1 MGRTA
6 ALSLNSGRGDWTLS
20 QARLRGSGRPK
31 QLEEGTGWGGGGD
44 PAGLGAVLG
53 RKVGLE

>member
-31 QLEEGTGWGGGGD
+31 QLEEGTGWGGVEILLGWG
-44 PAGLGAVLG
+44 PSWAGKWA
-53 RKVGLE
+53 